1 MTGSNFIFPLKFLF
15 GEMYR
20 GLGGGTFL
28 ISFESTQLFY
38 FVFAYFP
45 GFHLECEAIK
55 SVLFF
60 LILISIS
67 FISHISLALFP
78 AKAFKVPID
87 EATSFVI

>member
-1 MTGSNFIFPLKFLF
+1 MIGSNFIFPLKFLF
-15 GEMYR
+15 GEMYW
-20 GLGGGTFL
+20 GGGTFL

-38 FVFAYFP
+38 FVFTYFP

-67 FISHISLALFP
+67 FISHIILYLFP